1 MKKKVSYWAGRAG
14 ITLLGV
20 TIVLTAFASL
30 PKHASAA
37 MSLPDRASAA
47 GCPSG
52 MSCGSYSIPGL
63 GARKQQILKAG
74 ASTLDLAVAML
85 ETNTMQATY
94 ASGDGK
100 TTDAANFGIFKQD
113 WYMLR
118 SACSRFLG
126 LTSSQYAAGAFL
138 NSSLSTDVACMNQS
152 QRHYGLST
160 WFAGE
165 RYGQTGIGHPNTP
178 DILRYTKAIYWL
190 QSQLTSRSANLSN
203 DTRFWVAVPAI

>member
-1 MKKKVSYWAGRAG
+1 MKKKRSYRAGRAS
-14 ITLLGV
+14 ITLLAV
-20 TIVLTAFASL
+20 TIVLTAFTSL
-30 PKHASAA
+30 PAHV
-37 MSLPDRASAA
+37 SAA

-63 GARKQQILKAG
+63 GARKQQVLKAG

-94 ASGDGK
+94 VAGDGK
-100 TTDAANFGIFKQD
+100 TADAANFGIFKQD

-118 SACSRFLG
+118 SACSRFRG
-126 LTSSQYAAGAFL
+126 LTSNQYPAGMIL
-138 NSSLSTDVACMNQS
+138 NSSLSADVMCLHES
-152 QRHYGLST
+152 QRYYGLST

-178 DILRYTKAIYWL
+178 DIAMYTTAIYWI
-190 QSQLTSRSANLSN
+190 QSQLTSHVANLSN
-203 DTRFWVAVPAI
+203 NTRFWVVVPAI

>member
-1 MKKKVSYWAGRAG
+1 MKKKGSYWAGRAG
-14 ITLLGV
+14 ITLLSV

-30 PKHASAA
+30 PKH
-37 MSLPDRASAA
+37 ASAA

-100 TTDAANFGIFKQD
+100 TMDAANFGIFKQD

-118 SACSRFLG
+118 SVCSRFLG
-126 LTSSQYAAGAFL
+126 LTSSQYLAGALL
-138 NSSLSTDVACMNQS
+138 NSSLSADVACINQS
-152 QRHYGLST
+152 QRYYGLST
-160 WFAGE
+160 WLAGE

-178 DILRYTKAIYWL
+178 DIAMYTTAIYWI
-190 QSQLTSRSANLSN
+190 QGQLTSRSANLSN
-203 DTRFWVAVPAI
+203 NTRFWVAVPAI